1 MGVRCAKMAKGMVLG
16 TRADMVSEWQVVWV
30 PLSVLEFAAWKLIAV
45 GMDRSGNDKFA
56 LSIVIPY
63 L

>member
-1 MGVRCAKMAKGMVLG
+1 MAKGMVLG

-30 PLSVLEFAAWKLIAV
+30 LLSVLEFAAWKLIAV
-45 GMDRSGNDKFA
+45 GMDRSVNDKFA